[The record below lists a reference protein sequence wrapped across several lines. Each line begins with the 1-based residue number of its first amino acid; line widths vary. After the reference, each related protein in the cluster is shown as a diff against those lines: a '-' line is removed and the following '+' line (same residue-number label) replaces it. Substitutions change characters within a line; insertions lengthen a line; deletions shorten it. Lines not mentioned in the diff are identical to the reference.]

1 MRKFN
6 LDKTNKA
13 DGVSGNNT
21 PNMNNI
27 GNIGEIMGLI
37 NSFGG
42 GSGAMNQAELIGKLM
57 SMQNPMKSGDGGNF
71 SPSIDDIIKKTMG
84 AAQSEK
90 SPPRSDN
97 DEKANQSQRR
107 SAPSA
112 TQKSDT
118 PNSDVKAND
127 PVKTSAE
134 MTAYERANSVSENSP
149 ILSDKAKRYI
159 RFSNNHDRIVNKILN
174 KNN

>member
-57 SMQNPMKSGDGGNF
+57 SMQNPMKSGEGGNL

-90 SPPRSDN
+90 SPPHSDN

-107 SAPSA
+107 SAQSA

-118 PNSDVKAND
+118 PNSNVKAND

>member
-42 GSGAMNQAELIGKLM
+42 NGAMNQAELIGKLM
-57 SMQNPMKSGDGGNF
+57 SMQNPMKSGEGGNF
-71 SPSIDDIIKKTMG
+71 PPSIDDIIKKTMG

-90 SPPRSDN
+90 SQPHNDN

-107 SAPSA
+107 SSQSA

-118 PNSDVKAND
+118 PHSNVKAND

-134 MTAYERANSVSENSP
+134 MTAYERANSVSGNAP